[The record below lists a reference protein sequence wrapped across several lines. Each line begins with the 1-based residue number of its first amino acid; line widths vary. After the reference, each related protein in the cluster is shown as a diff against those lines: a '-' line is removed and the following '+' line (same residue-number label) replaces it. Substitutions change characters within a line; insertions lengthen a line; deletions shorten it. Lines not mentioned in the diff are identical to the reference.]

1 MTRPTRA
8 ALARPA
14 LCAQKRFLPRRRSS
28 CIILQRVGNSRVRAG
43 ARRTFDCL
51 VDDGLRSS
59 AAGSQKTEEH
69 ALSNRNDNGNKD
81 RPKIQWT
88 AADRARHRAMRD
100 MFGDWHPS
108 PEELIASG
116 EGAKFDLHGEY
127 RELRPFVEEIK
138 RSREAA
144 GLTLAEVSRRCGI
157 DQPALSRLE
166 NGRNKNPTLD
176 TLWRYGAAVGR
187 RLVLTTEPIAD
198 ARPAQA
204 ARKPVR
210 AARGR

>member
-1 MTRPTRA
+1 M
-8 ALARPA
+8 
-14 LCAQKRFLPRRRSS
+14 
-28 CIILQRVGNSRVRAG
+28 
-43 ARRTFDCL
+43 
-51 VDDGLRSS
+51 
-59 AAGSQKTEEH
+59 
-69 ALSNRNDNGNKD
+69 SNNNVKGDED
-81 RPKIQWT
+81 RPKIQFT
-88 AADRARHRAMRD
+88 AEDRVRHRAARD
-100 MFGDWHPS
+100 MFRNWHPS

-116 EGAKFDLHGEY
+116 EGAVFDPHGEY

-138 RSREAA
+138 RAREAA

-166 NGRNKNPTLD
+166 NGHNKNPTLD

-198 ARPAQA
+198 TRPTQV

-210 AARGR
+210 AARGK